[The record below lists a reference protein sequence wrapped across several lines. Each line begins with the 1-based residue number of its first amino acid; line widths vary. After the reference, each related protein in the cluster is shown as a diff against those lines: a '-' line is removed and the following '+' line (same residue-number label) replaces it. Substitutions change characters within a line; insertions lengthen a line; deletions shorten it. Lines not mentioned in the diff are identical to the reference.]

1 MTEAKDIS
9 ILYIEDNEQNLQ
21 LMQNIIQQ
29 MTEYKLLIANTAES
43 GIKIAKEFLL
53 FFILMDI
60 NLPGMSG
67 YDALELLKQDETTA
81 DIPVFALTAE
91 AMLEQVKKSES
102 SAFKKYL
109 TKPINITT
117 VLQLFQEEFE
127 LD

>member
-21 LMQNIIQQ
+21 LMQNIILQ

-43 GIKIAKEFLL
+43 GIKIAKEFLPNL
-53 FFILMDI
+53 ILMDI

-91 AMLEQVKKSES
+91 AMLDQVKKSES
-102 SAFKKYL
+102 SDFKKYL
-109 TKPINITT
+109 TKPINITKILE
-117 VLQLFQEEFE
+117 VLKEEFGE
-127 LD
+127 N